1 MINSKKN
8 ILKKIQPIFHEV
20 FENKRIKLKF
30 SSSSKNISGWDS
42 LAQINL
48 IIGIE
53 KIFKIRF
60 NVSELSNLKN
70 VGEMVDLIINKN
82 EKK

>member
-1 MINSKKN
+1 MTNNKKN
-8 ILKKIQPIFHEV
+8 ILKRIHPIFHEV

-53 KIFKIRF
+53 QIFKIRF